1 MTQIKLTLVC
11 PQALAEQMSDFLL
24 DCEQLKGGF
33 TAWSGNGH
41 GADFATASLREQVR
55 GSVHVFLLIAIM
67 EESGLA
73 PLLASLRARFR
84 APHVRDWTE
93 PVLEFGDL
101 A

>member
-1 MTQIKLTLVC
+1 MPLIKLTLAC
-11 PQALAEQMSDFLL
+11 PQALAEQMSEFLL

-33 TAWSGNGH
+33 TAWRANGH

-55 GSVHVFLLIAIM
+55 GHVNVFLLTAIIDDA
-67 EESGLA
+67 GLA
-73 PLLASLRARFR
+73 PLLASLRAQFR
-84 APHVRDWTE
+84 APHVRYWTE